1 MADFDSEAEALVVAV
16 PVALNEAALLVDTVS
31 EPLPLFDGEARELLA
46 LSEGDAEGEAVV
58 ALLGEAKHDE
68 LGSVGKADALALD
81 DGAGDAETASHA
93 PPLQASVCVSSLVS
107 CMLASTADEASSSC
121 SVSAE
126 ARIAQLPPPQTQAQ
140 PKWVV
145 SGRLVKTTDVST
157 VGIASVTAQYSA
169 DDALSE
175 L

>member
-1 MADFDSEAEALVVAV
+1 VGEGEGGACEVEADGERVAADDGEG
-16 PVALNEAALLVDTVS
+16 VAL
-31 EPLPLFDGEARELLA
+31 PFFDGEACELPA
-46 LSEGDAEGEAVV
+46 LCEGEAEGEAAV
-58 ALLGEAKHDE
+58 ALLGEAEHDK
-68 LGSVGKADALALD
+68 LGSAKETDALALD

-93 PPLQASVCVSSLVS
+93 PPLQASVCVNSLVS
-107 CMLASTADEASSSC
+107 CMLASTTDEASSSC

-126 ARIAQLPPPQTQAQ
+126 ARTAQLPPPQMQAQ
-140 PKWVV
+140 PKSVV

-169 DDALSE
+169 DDAPSE